1 MTLNTALPNTF
12 PRVYLRNWKWII
24 TQVTHKHLNN
34 LKSDRKGDEKVAQV
48 CLSWECLGAC

>member
-34 LKSDRKGDEKVAQV
+34 LKSDRKGDEEVAQV